1 MEAEF
6 DDYGAIARLAAD
18 LAKAGIAAG
27 AKAHRITRHF
37 GTLLQT
43 KVKANAS
50 GRPGPRAPTG
60 DYRRS
65 IALTMGMARGG
76 PEASVGTNRPQA
88 RRLEF
93 GFKGT
98 DAAGRSY
105 NQPAYPHFGPAVDE
119 IEPQY
124 LAAIEAIAGDA
135 LDKEGLG
142 VNTPTERQRDSRG
155 RFM

>member
-1 MEAEF
+1 MASMDFEI
-6 DDYGAIARLAAD
+6 DDNGSISRLA
-18 LAKAGIAAG
+18 LRLNAASVTTG
-27 AKAHRITRHF
+27 AKAHRLVRHF

-65 IALTMGMARGG
+65 IALSLGVSRGG
-76 PEASVGTNRPQA
+76 VEATVGTNRPQA

-119 IEPQY
+119 LRPDFE
-124 LAAIEAIAGDA
+124 AAVERLGLDAIVD
-135 LDKEGLG
+135 
-142 VNTPTERQRDSRG
+142 DSDLT
-155 RFM
+155 